1 MQTSSHRRT
10 AMRISA
16 RATALGVAAVLAFGA
31 TSGLASAAEAE
42 NVQRAEVSAAA
53 HAVTQDLIAADAA
66 APEVQDEGPEDRF
79 LALPANPSMEQ
90 VVAAMYPGD
99 PAAQQQV
106 LARLSQPEPEPEPE
120 PGGPAGE
127 GGFSWKRAWKVTACV
142 GAIGA
147 FVAGNAVLVS
157 KLRRLGGVWTG
168 ARTVVQA
175 GGYQD
180 RMKALAAMFGNV
192 TGLSAVA
199 KSCG

>member
-1 MQTSSHRRT
+1 M
-10 AMRISA
+10 
-16 RATALGVAAVLAFGA
+16 
-31 TSGLASAAEAE
+31 
-42 NVQRAEVSAAA
+42 
-53 HAVTQDLIAADAA
+53 TQELTAADAA
-66 APEVQDEGPEDRF
+66 APEVQDEGLEDRF

-90 VVAAMYPGD
+90 VVAAMYPDD

-106 LARLSQPEPEPEPE
+106 LARLSQPEPEP
-120 PGGPAGE
+120 GGPADS

-180 RMKALAAMFGNV
+180 RMKALVAMFGNV